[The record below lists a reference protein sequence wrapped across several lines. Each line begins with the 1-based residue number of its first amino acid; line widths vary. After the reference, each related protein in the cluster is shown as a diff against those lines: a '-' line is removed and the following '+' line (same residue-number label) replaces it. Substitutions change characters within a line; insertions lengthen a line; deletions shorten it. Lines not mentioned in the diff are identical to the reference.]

1 MKVHAKTDH
10 RFRRS
15 RHPTRR
21 GRAATRRWMRLVV
34 GGLVAAGVTAGSY
47 RVIDRLLVTPYL
59 LVADVVVE
67 GNGRLS
73 DEEVRALMPGLVGSN
88 ILTLDLD
95 ARRRQLTSASWL
107 QEGTLRRVLP
117 ATIEV
122 FVRERWPVALARFDR
137 HLFLV
142 DGSGTVIDRYGP
154 RFADLDLPIVDG
166 LVAVPEGEQIPVERM
181 RLVIRVLEALSD
193 RPEVLSVVSQIDVSD
208 PRNAVVLLE
217 DDPALL
223 YLGRERFLERL
234 RSYAELAP
242 RLRDEVAEID
252 YVDLRFEPQVVIG
265 PVGASTATGRGLNR
279 LAKAPGLAQ

>member
-1 MKVHAKTDH
+1 
-10 RFRRS
+10 
-15 RHPTRR
+15 
-21 GRAATRRWMRLVV
+21 MRLVV
-34 GGLVAAGVTAGSY
+34 GGLVVAGVTAGFY
-47 RVIDRLLVTPYL
+47 RAVDQLLVTPYL
-59 LVADVVVE
+59 LVSEVVVE

-73 DEEVRALMPGLVGSN
+73 DGEVRALMPDLMGSN
-88 ILTLDLD
+88 ILTVDLD
-95 ARRRQLTSASWL
+95 VRRHQLTASSWL

-122 FVRERWPVALARFDR
+122 SVWERRPVALARFDR
-137 HLFLV
+137 RLFLV

-166 LVAVPEGEQIPVERM
+166 LVAVPKGERIPPERM
-181 RLVIRVLEALSD
+181 RLAVRVLDALSE
-193 RPEVLSVVSQIDVSD
+193 RPEVLSLVSQIDVSD

-252 YVDLRFEPQVVIG
+252 YVDLRFEPQVVVG
-265 PVGASTATGRGLNR
+265 PAETSTATGRGLNR
-279 LAKAPGLAQ
+279 LARAPGIAQ